1 MTAAPMMS
9 LLGVAVVIVGLV
21 ARFNPI
27 LVVTA
32 GALVTGIAGGLDPVS
47 VVSALGKGFND
58 SRFISVA
65 FLVLPVIG
73 LLERAG
79 LQARARSL
87 ISRITAVT
95 AGRLLITYLAVR
107 QLTAAVGLLA
117 LGGQASMVRPL
128 IAPMARGAAESRLGP
143 LPEDSGRLIDAHAA
157 GVDNVGAF
165 FGEDIFI
172 ALGSVLLIQAVLL
185 QNKLSVE
192 PLRIALWG
200 IPTALAAF
208 TVHAF
213 RLVLLD
219 RRLARGSTEEPRE

>member
-1 MTAAPMMS
+1 
-9 LLGVAVVIVGLV
+9 
-21 ARFNPI
+21 
-27 LVVTA
+27 
-32 GALVTGIAGGLDPVS
+32 
-47 VVSALGKGFND
+47 
-58 SRFISVA
+58 
-65 FLVLPVIG
+65 
-73 LLERAG
+73 
-79 LQARARSL
+79 
-87 ISRITAVT
+87 
-95 AGRLLITYLAVR
+95 
-107 QLTAAVGLLA
+107 
-117 LGGQASMVRPL
+117 
-128 IAPMARGAAESRLGP
+128 MARGAAESRLGP

-219 RRLARGSTEEPRE
+219 RRLARGSTEARE